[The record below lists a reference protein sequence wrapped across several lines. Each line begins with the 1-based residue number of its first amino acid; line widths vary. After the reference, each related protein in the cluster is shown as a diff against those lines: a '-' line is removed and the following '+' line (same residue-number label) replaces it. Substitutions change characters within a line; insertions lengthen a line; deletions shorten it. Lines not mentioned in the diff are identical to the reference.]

1 MKNARNLKKVLT
13 LILDDDK
20 LNELLEGNKIFEN

>member
-1 MKNARNLKKVLT
+1 MKNARNQKKVLT

-20 LNELLEGNKIFEN
+20 LNELFEGNKIFEN

>member
-1 MKNARNLKKVLT
+1 MKNARNQKKVLT
-13 LILDDDK
+13 LILNDDK

>member
-1 MKNARNLKKVLT
+1 MKNARNQKKVLT